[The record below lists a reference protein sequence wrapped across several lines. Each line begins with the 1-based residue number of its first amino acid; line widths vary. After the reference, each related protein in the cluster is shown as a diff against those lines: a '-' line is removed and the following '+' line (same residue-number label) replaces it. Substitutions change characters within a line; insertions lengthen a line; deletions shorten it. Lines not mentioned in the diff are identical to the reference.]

1 MAGVALL
8 TNLGLAYYHY
18 GYFSRAIDA
27 WEQAWAQG
35 RSVTDPAIR
44 PLVDRAVGELIRM
57 HARLGHA
64 DRLAALFEE
73 VGERTVTGPATEALA
88 GAKEGLWQM
97 RNNPGVAYLCGPMA
111 LKNLLLAQGA
121 DTQRVAFLDAYRSPQ
136 GGVTLA
142 QVARLA
148 DQAKLAYRL
157 VHRAPGQP
165 IPVPSI
171 VHWKVTH
178 FAAIVGEDGD
188 RLHLKDPTFGTD
200 LWISRRALD
209 AEASGYFL
217 VPKDAAAGQPWRP
230 VSLAEAKAPRG
241 MGTTSNSEA
250 GANTPKDDTE
260 CPKKIC
266 PQVTASAPEPPEHG
280 LVQ

>member
-1 MAGVALL
+1 
-8 TNLGLAYYHY
+8 
-18 GYFSRAIDA
+18 
-27 WEQAWAQG
+27 
-35 RSVTDPAIR
+35 
-44 PLVDRAVGELIRM
+44 M